1 MERIPARILPGSYR
15 WTIRGDDDALL
26 HRNYGGAAHVF
37 RSGARYRV
45 TISDGGASVEGPAAT
60 LAQGMRHA
68 ERWIDAAIR
77 RPRTSKR
84 IASARRG
91 WRE

>member
-1 MERIPARILPGSYR
+1 MEQRPALILPNGYR
-15 WTIRGDDDALL
+15 WTVRGDDDALL
-26 HRNYGGAAHVF
+26 QRNYGSAAHVS
-37 RSGARYRV
+37 RDGERWRV
-45 TISDGGASVEGPAAT
+45 TISEHGARVSGPAAT

-68 ERWIDAAIR
+68 ERWIEAAIR

-91 WRE
+91 RRE